1 MFENVTTRRRRRGAL
16 AVSISLHLALGGTVW
31 VRPLLATQEPPE
43 VPDRPIVWVLPAP
56 EQPIDVTLVQ
66 AARPKGG
73 GGGGG
78 TPRPLIRRSRPA
90 RPAVVQPTEIPSALP
105 PEASVPESFEEPP
118 GPDVND
124 APETTGDATKEPGPP
139 GGCETCPIS
148 PAGRPDVTL
157 PVVLLSPDPVYPEAA
172 RRAHLEGR
180 VILEAVIGVDGAV
193 RDVRVLRSANPLLD
207 KAAMDAVLRWRY
219 QPARVGSRE
228 VAVYLS
234 VSIGFSLTA
243 R

>member
-1 MFENVTTRRRRRGAL
+1 MFENVSLRPRRRGAL

-43 VPDRPIVWVLPAP
+43 VPDRPIVWDLPRP

-66 AARPKGG
+66 AARPGG

-78 TPRPLIRRSRPA
+78 GAPRPLIQRSRPA
-90 RPAVVQPTEIPSALP
+90 RPAVVQPTEIPTTLP
-105 PEASVPESFEEPP
+105 PESSTPEVAGEPP
-118 GPDVND
+118 GLYEIDP
-124 APETTGDATKEPGPP
+124 PETVGDQTKGPGLP

-148 PAGRPDVTL
+148 PVGRPDVTL
-157 PVVLLSPDPVYPEAA
+157 PVVLFSPDPVYPEAA
-172 RRAHLEGR
+172 RRAHLQGR
-180 VILEAVIGVDGAV
+180 VILEAIIGVDGAV

-207 KAAMDAVLRWRY
+207 QAAMDAVLRWRY

-228 VAVYLS
+228 VAVYLN